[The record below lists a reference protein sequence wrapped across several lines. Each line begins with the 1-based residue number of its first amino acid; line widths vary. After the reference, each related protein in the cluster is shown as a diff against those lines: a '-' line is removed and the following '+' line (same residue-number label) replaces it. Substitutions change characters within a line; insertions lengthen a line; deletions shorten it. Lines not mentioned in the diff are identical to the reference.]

1 MRINIWINKR
11 EAVSGKITKWYTFG
25 PPQSS
30 NWPEYVQVSISQD
43 EFARLQDTPH
53 HENLETSEN
62 ITYPEFV
69 EKHYKLDREEDW
81 LVEQYNRNRDPK
93 DWVET
98 REEIP
103 YIYERNGDDVYRRRT
118 GDTERELLTNAE
130 FHSTKKPIKKDLKK
144 LVKEL
149 QTIPG
154 AKFDEWWKGLTKDEQ
169 IQLTKFWE

>member
-1 MRINIWINKR
+1 MK
-11 EAVSGKITKWYTFG
+11 
-25 PPQSS
+25 
-30 NWPEYVQVSISQD
+30 
-43 EFARLQDTPH
+43 
-53 HENLETSEN
+53 
-62 ITYPEFV
+62 
-69 EKHYKLDREEDW
+69 DW

-154 AKFDEWWKGLTKDEQ
+154 AKFDEWWKGLTKEEQ
-169 IQLTKFWE
+169 IELTKFWE

>member
-43 EFARLQDTPH
+43 EFARLEDTPH
-53 HENLETSEN
+53 DENFETSEN
-62 ITYPEFV
+62 TTYPEFV
-69 EKHYKLDREEDW
+69 ERHYKSDREEDW
-81 LVEQYNRNRDPK
+81 LVEQYNRNRDPE

-118 GDTERELLTNAE
+118 GDTERELLTNNE

-154 AKFDEWWKGLTKDEQ
+154 AKFDEWWKGLTKEEQ